1 MAIYQAPF
9 VRFGVGRCR
18 RPWWAVG
25 ALAVCG
31 ALALA
36 GWAMGGASKPLFPL
50 AAAAA
55 LWLAC
60 VAVALHFTARLPQG
74 DLVWDG
80 GLWRF
85 EVAGARDATG
95 MLRVHMDGQSHLLLS
110 LRETAGAVHWLWLER
125 CMQPERW
132 EALRRAVY
140 SRPRPDAGQGTPIA
154 TADRGQA

>member
-1 MAIYQAPF
+1 MANYQAPF
-9 VRFGVGRCR
+9 VRFGAGRSR

-25 ALAVCG
+25 ALAACS

-36 GWAMGGASKPLFPL
+36 GWATGGASKPPFQL

-60 VAVALHFTARLPQG
+60 VTVALHFTARLPQG

-85 EVAGARDATG
+85 EGAGTRDAAG
-95 MLRVHMDGQSHLLLS
+95 VLRVHMDGQSHLLLS
-110 LRETAGAVHWLWLER
+110 LREATGTVRWFWLER
-125 CMQPERW
+125 RMQPERW
-132 EALRRAVY
+132 DDLRRAVY